1 MTLLVMAAG
10 MGSRYGGLKQL
21 DPIGPNGEFILD
33 YSAYDA
39 MKAGFDKVVF
49 VIKEE
54 NYEIF
59 KETVGNRIGSSIET
73 AYCFQSLDD
82 LPEGYSIPEGRTKQ
96 WGTAHAVLAA
106 RNEIKGPFVAINS
119 DDFYGRESFEIIAK
133 HIKENPSAPA
143 CMAGFVLKN
152 TLTENGT
159 VSRGEC
165 KVDENGVLVD
175 ITERTKIKRLE
186 NGNTAYFEND
196 EWVNLSEDTIVSMN
210 CWGLPEEFFAYAEK
224 SFKEFLDNGGDEM
237 KKEFYLPDAVK
248 KYLAASGNKATVLK
262 TEAKCYGVTYKEDR
276 ETVVNHIKKSIE
288 DGAYPEALWK

>member
-21 DPIGPNGEFILD
+21 DPIGPKGEFILD
-33 YSAYDA
+33 YTVYDA
-39 MKAGFDKVVF
+39 MKAGFEKVVF

-54 NYEIF
+54 NLEIF
-59 KETVGNRIGSSIET
+59 KETVGNRIGSKIET
-73 AYCFQSLDD
+73 AYCFQNLED
-82 LPEGYSIPEGRTKQ
+82 LPEGYSVPEGRTKQ

-106 RNEIKGPFVAINS
+106 RNEIKGPFAAVNS

-133 HIKENPSAPA
+133 HVKDNPDSPS
-143 CMAGFVLKN
+143 CMAGFILKN

-165 KVDENGVLVD
+165 AVTSEGILSN

-186 NGNTAYFEND
+186 NGSTAYCEND
-196 EWVNLSEDTIVSMN
+196 EWIEIPEDTIVSMN
-210 CWGLPEEFFAYAEK
+210 CWGLPEEFFGHAEK
-224 SFKEFLDNGGDEM
+224 SFCEFLESGGDEM

-248 KYLAASGNKATVLK
+248 KYLKASGNSAKVLK
-262 TEAKCYGVTYKEDR
+262 TTAKWYGVTYKEDR
-276 ETVVNHIKKSIE
+276 EAVVAHIERSIA
-288 DGAYPEALWK
+288 DGTYPRELWK

>member
-33 YSAYDA
+33 YTVYDA
-39 MKAGFDKVVF
+39 LAAGFDKAVF

-54 NYEIF
+54 NYDIF
-59 KETVGNRIGSSIET
+59 RQTVGNRIGKKIEV

-106 RNEIKGPFVAINS
+106 RNEIKGPFAAVNA
-119 DDFYGRESFEIIAK
+119 DDFYGRESFEIIADYMK
-133 HIKENPSAPA
+133 KNPGSPC

-165 KVDENGVLVD
+165 AVAEDGTLTD
-175 ITERTKIKRLE
+175 ITERTKIMRLE

-196 EWVNLSEDTIVSMN
+196 VWHDISDETIVSMN
-210 CWGLPEEFFAYAEK
+210 CWGLPEEFFGYAQK
-224 SFKEFLDNGGDEM
+224 SFVEFLNNGGDEM
-237 KKEFYLPDAVK
+237 KKEFFLPDTVK
-248 KYLAASGNKATVLK
+248 KYLAASGNTAKVLK
-262 TEAKCYGVTYKEDR
+262 TEAKWYGVTYREDR
-276 ETVVNHIKKSIE
+276 DAVVNHIKTSIE
-288 DGAYPEALWK
+288 NGIYPENLWK

>member
-21 DPIGPNGEFILD
+21 DPIGPHGEFILD
-33 YSAYDA
+33 YTVYDA

-54 NYEIF
+54 NLEIF
-59 KETVGNRIGSSIET
+59 KETVGNRIGNKIET
-73 AYCFQSLDD
+73 AYCFQSINDM
-82 LPEGYSIPEGRTKQ
+82 PEGYSVPEGRIKQ

-106 RNEIKGPFVAINS
+106 RKEIKGPFAAVNS

-133 HIKENPSAPA
+133 HMNSNSDSPA

-165 KVDENGVLVD
+165 KVSDDGVLID

-186 NGNTAYFEND
+186 NGNTAYFENE
-196 EWVNLSEDTIVSMN
+196 EWNDISEDTIVSMN
-210 CWGLPEEFFAYAEK
+210 CWGLPNEFFGYAEN
-224 SFKEFLDNGGDEM
+224 SFKEFLESGGDEM

-248 KYLAASGNKATVLK
+248 KYLAASGKSAKVLR
-262 TEAKCYGVTYKEDR
+262 TEARWYGVTYREDR
-276 ETVVNHIKKSIE
+276 DAVVQHIARSIE
-288 DGAYPEALWK
+288 SGVYPEELWK

>member
-33 YSAYDA
+33 YTVYDA
-39 MKAGFDKVVF
+39 LSAGFDKVVF

-54 NYEIF
+54 NLEIF
-59 KETVGNRIGSSIET
+59 KETVGNRIGSRCKTE
-73 AYCFQSLDD
+73 YCFQSLDD
-82 LPEGYSIPEGRTKQ
+82 LPEGYSIPEGRVKQ

-106 RNEIKGPFVAINS
+106 RNVIDGPFAAVNS
-119 DDFYGRESFEIIAK
+119 DDFYGRESFQILADYMRA
-133 HIKENPSAPA
+133 NPDSPA

-165 KVDENGVLVD
+165 FVDENGILTD

-186 NGNTAYFEND
+186 NGQTAYLEGE
-196 EWVNLSEDTIVSMN
+196 EWIDISEDTIVSMN
-210 CWGLPEEFFAYAEK
+210 CWGLPAEFFTYAQK
-224 SFKEFLDNGGDEM
+224 GLIDFLNSDGDEM
-237 KKEFYLPDAVK
+237 KKEYYLPTAVK
-248 KYLAASGNKATVLK
+248 EYLNASGKTAKVLK
-262 TEAKCYGVTYKEDR
+262 TEAKWYGVTYKEDR
-276 ETVVNHIKKSIE
+276 QTVVDYINKSIE
-288 DGAYPEALWK
+288 DGVYPKELWK

>member
-33 YSAYDA
+33 YTVYDA

-54 NYEIF
+54 NLEIF
-59 KETVGNRIGSSIET
+59 KETVGNRIGNKIET
-73 AYCFQSLDD
+73 AYCFQD
-82 LPEGYSIPEGRTKQ
+82 LYDMPEGYSVPDGRTKQ

-106 RNEIKGPFVAINS
+106 RNEIKGPFVAVNS
-119 DDFYGRESFEIIAK
+119 DDFYGRESFRILAK
-133 HIKENPSAPA
+133 YMNENPENPTS
-143 CMAGFVLKN
+143 MAGFVLKN

-165 KVDENGVLVD
+165 TLDSDGKLAD
-175 ITERTKIKRLE
+175 ITERTKIMRLD

-196 EWVNLSEDTIVSMN
+196 VWTEIPEDTIVSMN
-210 CWGLPEEFFAYAEK
+210 CWGLPEEFFGYAEK
-224 SFKEFLDNGGDEM
+224 SFIEFLNEGGDEM
-237 KKEFYLPDAVK
+237 KKEFYLPTAVK
-248 KYLAASGNKATVLK
+248 KYLSASGKTAQVLK
-262 TEAKCYGVTYKEDR
+262 TEAKWFGVTYKEDR
-276 ETVVNHIKKSIE
+276 ETVVNHIRKSIE
-288 DGAYPEALWK
+288 GGIYPENLWN